1 MAEKSSII
9 GNGKSSQL
17 VIPEI
22 YSIFGGVVPGD
33 PDIGLRI
40 ASGSTS
46 VGKFILLKIA
56 FNNLGLSARAYG
68 RILKV
73 ARTIADLDN
82 KKDIETSHIAEAIQ
96 YRSLDK
102 KYF

>member
-33 PDIGLRI
+33 PDIGLIVTIYGGQNRKDDVI
-40 ASGSTS
+40 AQKEFDNSSDFDIGANDAKISLPNEFHN
-46 VGKFILLKIA
+46 KLL
-56 FNNLGLSARAYG
+56 
-68 RILKV
+68 
-73 ARTIADLDN
+73 T
-82 KKDIETSHIAEAIQ
+82 
-96 YRSLDK
+96 
-102 KYF
+102 